1 MSLLNSIVT
10 SRISRGQRQWLNLV
24 ACGHCDPVRSCGNS
38 PRGSDDAA
46 LGWLAVA
53 VKTRHLR
60 RRLSSRKNV
69 LVDIAPRSEKSTSEL
84 QSLKPISYPVL
95 IFTIKTKLKSNNT
108 TIILNNER
116 NNTK

>member
-24 ACGHCDPVRSCGNS
+24 ACGHCDPVRSCGNP

-46 LGWLAVA
+46 DGWLADA

-60 RRLSSRKNV
+60 RRLSSRKDV
-69 LVDIAPRSEKSTSEL
+69 LDDIASVGGCKFWPPPTAPPFRRSEGRRVG
-84 QSLKPISYPVL
+84 QGW
-95 IFTIKTKLKSNNT
+95 
-108 TIILNNER
+108 
-116 NNTK
+116 

>member
-24 ACGHCDPVRSCGNS
+24 ACGHCDPVRSCGNP

-46 LGWLAVA
+46 DGWLADA

-60 RRLSSRKNV
+60 RRLSSRKDV
-69 LVDIAPRSEKSTSEL
+69 LDDIASLGAIGRASCRERGGKYVALSVVAVVLQKNRSEI
-84 QSLKPISYPVL
+84 Q
-95 IFTIKTKLKSNNT
+95 TK
-108 TIILNNER
+108 I
-116 NNTK
+116 